1 MAKCGVCHRG
11 CDLAEGQMGLC
22 MARKCENGVVLAANY
37 GAITSIALDP
47 IEKKPLN
54 LFYPGSKI
62 ISVGSYGCNL
72 RCPFCQNHE
81 ISYGFLFDSAGS
93 GGIDPDNSFFGGT
106 RDQFPECRF
115 LDPKDLAELAV
126 EYVHGGN
133 IGVAFT
139 YNEPLVGYEY
149 VIDAAKEV
157 HRRGLKT
164 VLVSNGCVTQEIC
177 EKVSEHID
185 AMNIDL
191 KGFTD
196 EYYEKVLGGSR
207 QMVMDFITTAAK
219 TSHMEV
225 TTLIVPGYN
234 DTEDEMKRISSWIA
248 QLNEGNGAKTIAL
261 HISRYFPRFKM
272 TDIPATDVDLI
283 YKLADVARQELKHV
297 FVGNC

>member
-1 MAKCGVCHRG
+1 MFISKGMGMAICEVCHHK
-11 CDLAEGQMGLC
+11 CNLNEGQTGFC
-22 MARKCENGVVLAANY
+22 MARKCEGGSVVAANY
-37 GAITSIALDP
+37 GQITSIALDP

-81 ISYGFLFDSAGS
+81 ISYGLD
-93 GGIDPDNSFFGGT
+93 D
-106 RDQFPECRF
+106 PECRYIS
-115 LDPKDLAELAV
+115 PEELADIAE
-126 EYVHGGN
+126 EYVNRGN

-149 VIDAAKEV
+149 VVDAAKEV

-164 VLVSNGCVTQEIC
+164 VLVSNGCASQVVC
-177 EKVSEHID
+177 EEVSENID

-207 QMVMDFITTAAK
+207 QMVMDFIKTAAK

-234 DTEDEMKRISSWIA
+234 DTKEEMQRISSWIA
-248 QLNEGNGAKTIAL
+248 ELNEGDGAKTIAL

-272 TDIPATDVDLI
+272 TDVPATDVDLI
-283 YKLADVARQELKHV
+283 YSLADVARESLEHV